1 MLTPHF
7 LPPGGSKKLLKRGQ
21 MTRAEIK
28 DELQMWKHVRRGCVL
43 YIVGKLGKD
52 GDAVQ
57 SYKYGDRSI
66 AYMSPAEVRELYKL
80 AKGEIADLIA
90 ALTGNSARMKIDVVP
105 GYGAEF

>member
-1 MLTPHF
+1 
-7 LPPGGSKKLLKRGQ
+7 

>member
-1 MLTPHF
+1 
-7 LPPGGSKKLLKRGQ
+7 
-21 MTRAEIK
+21 MTRAERIE
-28 DELQMWKHVRRGCVL
+28 ELRTWKHIRYGCLL

-66 AYMSPAEVRELYKL
+66 AYMSLAEVERLYKL
-80 AKGEIADLIA
+80 AEGKIADLLA
-90 ALTGNSARMKIDVVP
+90 VLTGNSARKKIEVVP

>member
-1 MLTPHF
+1 
-7 LPPGGSKKLLKRGQ
+7 

-28 DELQMWKHVRRGCVL
+28 DELQMWKHIRKGCLL
-43 YIVGKLGKD
+43 YIAGKLGEE

-66 AYMSPAEVRELYKL
+66 AYMSPAEVRELYKV
-80 AKGEIADLIA
+80 AKSEIADLIA
-90 ALTGNSARMKIDVVP
+90 ALTGNSARMRIDVVP